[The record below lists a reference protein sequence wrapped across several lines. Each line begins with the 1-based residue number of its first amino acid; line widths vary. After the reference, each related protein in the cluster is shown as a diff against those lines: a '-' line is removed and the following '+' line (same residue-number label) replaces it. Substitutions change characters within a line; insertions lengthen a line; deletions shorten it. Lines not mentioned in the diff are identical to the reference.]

1 MKGVANPSTS
11 FYDLVLIVMKG
22 SQGRIQY
29 ILGIAKAHPVIRDF
43 TLRESADTGRRPVTH
58 TKGSGDVEEDINVC
72 SKEMGSQ
79 LHLRVGR
86 GEALG
91 DPAVHRPPAPAP
103 SCTVLAITVFLVQR
117 YTHVPAVLQMFP
129 WPPRAPE

>member
-1 MKGVANPSTS
+1 MKGVPNPSTS

-58 TKGSGDVEEDINVC
+58 TKGSGDIEEDINVC

-91 DPAVHRPPAPAP
+91 DPAVHRPPQPQPLHAL
-103 SCTVLAITVFLVQR
+103 S
-117 YTHVPAVLQMFP
+117 LQ
-129 WPPRAPE
+129 